1 MIGVKLVSGLAA
13 VTAALWGTSALA
25 QPTTAAAT
33 PMEQSTA
40 PNQKTRPNVLVWML
54 DDVGFAQLSCFGG
67 LVATPNIDR
76 VAKMGL
82 RYANYRTPAVCSAS
96 RAAFLSG
103 RNPHTVHVGS
113 HAAAARPATGYDAKI
128 PASAGSIAANLRQA
142 GYRTYAL
149 GKWDH
154 LPTSEASPAG
164 PYYQWPAGQGFDH
177 FYGFLAADA
186 DNFSPILIRDTA
198 PIKRPEGA
206 DYHLNN
212 DLADQAIAMIG
223 ERDAVSSSPP
233 FFMYWATGTA
243 HAPHHAPKAW
253 LDRYKGKFDMGWDK
267 ARESILAKQKAQG
280 LVPQDARLA
289 PRPESMPAWD
299 SLTDDQ
305 KKLYARQME
314 AFAASLGYADEQFG
328 RILDELEARGEL
340 NNTMVIVTAD
350 NGASAEGGPR
360 GLYNE
365 AFLITGGYPSDEQNM
380 SFYEKWGGPETY
392 PHYSFGWAVAGN
404 TPFRYYKQV
413 THEGGIHV
421 PLVVSWPRGI
431 EADGETRNQFIHVA
445 DIAPTILEAAGVPMA
460 EMVNNVKQQPM
471 DGISFAYTFDAPRAP
486 NARKAQYYEM
496 FGNKALIAGDWSI
509 NTTYRTA
516 TWAEDSEGDLDAPW
530 ELYNLARDPG
540 QIDDLA
546 AKHPDRVVAMAAEF
560 DRQATRYNVYP
571 IMGQSEGVKY
581 ITQQVG
587 ENIRNRDGKY
597 SYAGPVGNIPSLLAP
612 PIGMMGF
619 SMTADL
625 NLPARDV
632 TGPVFASG
640 GHLGGIALYL
650 RNGKP
655 VLILNTLAGETTE
668 FEASETL
675 ASGTTRL
682 GLTFQSTPGATEH
695 AVKITA
701 DGRVLAEGTISFEMP
716 QSFGISEVFGVGI
729 DNGST
734 VMPGVQADLPIAG
747 ELSNVTFQLQLPGG
761 APAN

>member
-1 MIGVKLVSGLAA
+1 MGAKKFVSGLAA
-13 VTAALWGTSALA
+13 VTAALWCTSALG
-25 QPTTAAAT
+25 QPSQTAEMPSARSG
-33 PMEQSTA
+33 EQ
-40 PNQKTRPNVLVWML
+40 NQETRPNVLIWML
-54 DDVGFAQLSCFGG
+54 DDVGFAQLSSFGG
-67 LVATPNIDR
+67 LVPTPNIDR

-96 RAAFLSG
+96 RAAILSG
-103 RNPHTVHVGS
+103 RNPHTIHVGS
-113 HAAAARPATGYDAKI
+113 HAAAARPVTGYDAQI
-128 PASAGSIAANLRQA
+128 PASAGSIAANLGQA

-154 LPTSEASPAG
+154 LPTNAASPAG
-164 PYYQWPAGQGFDH
+164 PYYQWPVGQGFNH

-186 DNFSPILIRDTA
+186 DNFNPILIRDTA

-212 DLADQAIAMIG
+212 DLADQAIAMIS
-223 ERDAVSSSPP
+223 ERDAVRPSPP

-253 LDRYKGKFDMGWDK
+253 LDRYKGMFDMGWDK
-267 ARESILAKQKAQG
+267 ARESILERQKAQG
-280 LVPQDARLA
+280 LVPQSARLA
-289 PRPESMPAWD
+289 PRPEGMAAWD
-299 SLTDDQ
+299 SLNVNQ

-314 AFAASLGYADEQFG
+314 AFAASLGHADEQFG
-328 RILDELEARGEL
+328 RILDVLEARGEL
-340 NNTMVIVTAD
+340 DNTMVIITSD
-350 NGASAEGGPR
+350 NGASAEGGPG

-365 AFLITGGYPSDEQNM
+365 AFLITGDYPSDEQNM
-380 SFYEKWGGPETY
+380 AFYENWGGPETY

-421 PLVVSWPRGI
+421 PLVVSWPQGIGARGEI
-431 EADGETRNQFIHVA
+431 RDQFVHVA

-471 DGISFAYTFDAPRAP
+471 DGISFASSFDAARAP
-486 NARKAQYYEM
+486 DARKAQYYEM

-509 NTTYRTA
+509 NTTYRTE
-516 TWAEDSEGDLDAPW
+516 TWAENSEGDLDAPW

-540 QIDDLA
+540 QIQDLA
-546 AKHPDRVVAMAAEF
+546 AQHPDRVAAMAEEF
-560 DRQATRYNVYP
+560 DKQATRYNVYP
-571 IMGQSEGVKY
+571 IMGQSEGVKF
-581 ITQQVG
+581 IAQQVS
-587 ENIRNRDGKY
+587 ENIQLRGGKY
-597 SYAGPVGNIPSLLAP
+597 TYAGPVGNIPSLLAP
-612 PIGMMGF
+612 PIGVMGF
-619 SMTADL
+619 SMTAEL
-625 NLPARDV
+625 NLSERDV

-650 RNGKP
+650 RKGRP

-668 FEASETL
+668 FGASEML
-675 ASGTTRL
+675 ASGKTKL
-682 GLTFQSTPGATEH
+682 GLTFQSMPGAADH

-701 DGRVLAEGTISFEMP
+701 DGRVLAEGTVTFDMP
-716 QSFGISEVFGVGI
+716 RSFGIAEVFGVGI

-734 VMPGVQADLPIAG
+734 VMAGAEADTPIAG
-747 ELSNVTFQLQLPGG
+747 ELSNVMFQLHLPPGTVK
-761 APAN
+761 